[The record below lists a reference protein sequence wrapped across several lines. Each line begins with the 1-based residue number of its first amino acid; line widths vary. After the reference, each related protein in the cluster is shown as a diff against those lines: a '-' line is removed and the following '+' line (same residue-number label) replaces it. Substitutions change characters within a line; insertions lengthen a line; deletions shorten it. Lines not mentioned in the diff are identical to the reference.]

1 MKQVIAID
9 LGASNGRLMKVKL
22 KNKKITIKEIHRFSN
37 QPIEIDGFLHWDI
50 DMIFYEIKEGLKK
63 VGERISSIG
72 VDTWGVDIGF
82 VSKEG
87 ALIEHPFSYRDTH
100 SSEVMDE
107 IHQKVDEQTLFK
119 RTGVISASI
128 NSLYQ
133 LKSILSRNP
142 EWVHQTQSILTM
154 PNVINF
160 LMTGKEKN
168 EFTHASTTQLLN
180 YKTKDWD
187 EDLLEKVFD
196 TNLPLAP
203 LHPTNS
209 LYGMT
214 TEELNQEVGIDETP
228 VIQVPGHDTA
238 CAVAAMP
245 YEGNNTAFMSC
256 GTWVLMGIKVSEPI
270 VSKEA
275 YELGFTN
282 EGTVEQEHRLQVNNM
297 GLWILQQCK
306 QEWAE
311 QGHKITY
318 EMEEELM
325 NQSEPLQSFIDPD
338 DETFF
343 NPESMV
349 GAIREYCKR
358 THQQVPETKGDIIRT
373 IIESLALKYRWV
385 IERLEQLTNKEI
397 PFIHMAGGGIQNK
410 HFCQFTANATMREIK
425 AGPIEASSLGN
436 ALSQLIA
443 IGELKDW
450 EEAREVMKNSFPLT
464 SYSPERN
471 DAWDEAYERFK
482 LLL

>member
-1 MKQVIAID
+1 
-9 LGASNGRLMKVKL
+9 
-22 KNKKITIKEIHRFSN
+22 
-37 QPIEIDGFLHWDI
+37 
-50 DMIFYEIKEGLKK
+50 
-63 VGERISSIG
+63 
-72 VDTWGVDIGF
+72 
-82 VSKEG
+82 
-87 ALIEHPFSYRDTH
+87 
-100 SSEVMDE
+100 
-107 IHQKVDEQTLFK
+107 
-119 RTGVISASI
+119 
-128 NSLYQ
+128 
-133 LKSILSRNP
+133 
-142 EWVHQTQSILTM
+142 
-154 PNVINF
+154 
-160 LMTGKEKN
+160 MTGKEKN

-187 EDLLEKVFD
+187 DDLLEKVFD

-325 NQSEPLQSFIDPD
+325 NQSEPDRKS
-338 DETFF
+338 T
-343 NPESMV
+343 
-349 GAIREYCKR
+349 
-358 THQQVPETKGDIIRT
+358 
-373 IIESLALKYRWV
+373 
-385 IERLEQLTNKEI
+385 RLNSS
-397 PFIHMAGGGIQNK
+397 HV
-410 HFCQFTANATMREIK
+410 
-425 AGPIEASSLGN
+425 ASSY
-436 ALSQLIA
+436 A
-443 IGELKDW
+443 
-450 EEAREVMKNSFPLT
+450 VFC
-464 SYSPERN
+464 
-471 DAWDEAYERFK
+471 
-482 LLL
+482 

>member
-1 MKQVIAID
+1 
-9 LGASNGRLMKVKL
+9 MKVKL

-214 TEELNQEVGIDETP
+214 TEELNQEVGIDETDRKSTRLNSSH
-228 VIQVPGHDTA
+228 VAISY
-238 CAVAAMP
+238 AV
-245 YEGNNTAFMSC
+245 FC
-256 GTWVLMGIKVSEPI
+256 LK
-270 VSKEA
+270 K
-275 YELGFTN
+275 
-282 EGTVEQEHRLQVNNM
+282 
-297 GLWILQQCK
+297 
-306 QEWAE
+306 
-311 QGHKITY
+311 
-318 EMEEELM
+318 
-325 NQSEPLQSFIDPD
+325 
-338 DETFF
+338 
-343 NPESMV
+343 
-349 GAIREYCKR
+349 KR
-358 THQQVPETKGDIIRT
+358 THQP
-373 IIESLALKYRWV
+373 
-385 IERLEQLTNKEI
+385 
-397 PFIHMAGGGIQNK
+397 
-410 HFCQFTANATMREIK
+410 
-425 AGPIEASSLGN
+425 
-436 ALSQLIA
+436 
-443 IGELKDW
+443 
-450 EEAREVMKNSFPLT
+450 
-464 SYSPERN
+464 
-471 DAWDEAYERFK
+471 
-482 LLL
+482 